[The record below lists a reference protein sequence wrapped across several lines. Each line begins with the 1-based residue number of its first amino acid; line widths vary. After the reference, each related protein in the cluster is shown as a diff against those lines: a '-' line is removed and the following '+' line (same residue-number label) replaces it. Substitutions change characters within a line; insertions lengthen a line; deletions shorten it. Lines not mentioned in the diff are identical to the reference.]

1 MDIIMARRCDICGK
15 GTVAGQVV
23 PRKGKPKKE
32 GGVGQHIGVTKK
44 REFRPN
50 LVTIKTIIDGTPKTI
65 KVCTRCLRS
74 GKIQKVV

>member
-1 MDIIMARRCDICGK
+1 MARRCEICGK
-15 GTVAGQVV
+15 GTVSGQIV
-23 PRKGKPKKE
+23 PRKGKPKKQ

-50 LVTIKTIIDGTPKTI
+50 LVTIKTLIDGTPKTI
-65 KVCTRCLRS
+65 KICIRCLRS

>member
-1 MDIIMARRCDICGK
+1 MARRCEICGK
-15 GTVAGQVV
+15 GTVSGKIV
-23 PRKGKPKKE
+23 PRKGKPKRE

-50 LVTIKTIIDGTPKTI
+50 LVTVRTIIDGTPKTI
-65 KVCTRCLRS
+65 KICTRCLRS